1 MGPLI
6 GNCRTK
12 KFDMEAEG
20 HLVQGAG
27 VNWFDV
33 SEEMAIPVK
42 VQVVKEKGL
51 PVNPVDGKKNPR
63 VKRLDHTGN
72 GQHDAIGN
80 SQFAGM
86 TVVQLK
92 QELRAQGLPVS
103 GVKRELLARLG
114 EAGAGRDRKV
124 EEVSCQ
130 EETPGETVG
139 EHEEVSHVTNKK
151 RNCVIM
157 INSQTTIS
165 NKLALL
171 VQQKEE
177 QKIKGKKKKGA
188 AKSCEGK
195 SKYFPAQPTTKWR
208 APPGY
213 EPDPA
218 WHPPPSPYHL
228 FEEKLYCNPWRLLT
242 GCIFL
247 TKTTH
252 KVALPIMA
260 VYFSR
265 WSCPQA
271 ASEADEGEVA
281 KLLQPMGLHR
291 LRARML
297 GRFSRDFLQPW
308 TSPARDL
315 HGIGK
320 YGEDAWRLF
329 CCGDL
334 GIRLSLICIF
344 VLKICL

>member
-1 MGPLI
+1 MIYNTVTVVQG
-6 GNCRTK
+6 RVK
-12 KFDMEAEG
+12 KLKMEAEAE
-20 HLVQGAG
+20 AG
-27 VNWFDV
+27 KLILLPMKERVL
-33 SEEMAIPVK
+33 EEK
-42 VQVVKEKGL
+42 SL
-51 PVNPVDGKKNPR
+51 PAEVKKNGR
-63 VKRLDHTGN
+63 VKWVDHTG
-72 GQHDAIGN
+72 GCQQDAFRD
-80 SQFAGM
+80 SQYYGM
-86 TVVQLK
+86 TVVELK
-92 QELRAQGLPVS
+92 RELRAQGLSVS
-103 GVKRELLARLG
+103 GVKRDLLTRLG
-114 EAGAGRDRKV
+114 EAGAGRDSKDEYV
-124 EEVSCQ
+124 ICQ
-130 EETPGETVG
+130 EETPGETVR
-139 EHEEVSHVTNKK
+139 EHEQVSQNQPTKK

-157 INSQTTIS
+157 INSQTTLS
-165 NKLALL
+165 NKLAVL

-177 QKIKGKKKKGA
+177 QKTNGKKGKKKMSS
-188 AKSCEGK
+188 AKCCDGK

-213 EPDPA
+213 EPDPS

-228 FEEKLYCNPWRLLT
+228 FEEKLYSNPWRLLT

-265 WSCPQA
+265 WSSPQA

-291 LRARML
+291 LRAKML
-297 GRFSRDFLQPW
+297 ARFSRDFLQPW

-334 GIRLSLICIF
+334 GIRGVLF
-344 VLKICL
+344 VLFWSDFLHVN

>member
-1 MGPLI
+1 
-6 GNCRTK
+6 
-12 KFDMEAEG
+12 MEAM
-20 HLVQGAG
+20 VA
-27 VNWFDV
+27 DV
-33 SEEMAIPVK
+33 MSPE
-42 VQVVKEKGL
+42 VVELISLPMKEQLIKEK
-51 PVNPVDGKKNPR
+51 VKKNAR
-63 VKRLDHTGN
+63 VKRLDHTGG
-72 GQHDAIGN
+72 GQQDAFRD
-80 SQFAGM
+80 SRLSAM
-86 TVVQLK
+86 TVVELK
-92 QELRAQGLPVS
+92 RELRARGLAVS
-103 GVKRELLARLG
+103 GAKRELMARLVEVG
-114 EAGAGRDRKV
+114 ERGDREE
-124 EEVSCQ
+124 EEVSCR
-130 EETPGETVG
+130 EEIVGDTVG
-139 EHEEVSHVTNKK
+139 KHEEVSDNQPTKK

-157 INSQTTIS
+157 INSQTTLS

-177 QKIKGKKKKGA
+177 QKINKEKGKKE
-188 AKSCEGK
+188 KSSVKSSDGK

-208 APPGY
+208 APTGY
-213 EPDPA
+213 KPDPS

-228 FEEKLYCNPWRLLT
+228 FEEKLYSNPWRLLT

-291 LRARML
+291 LRAKML
-297 GRFSRDFLQPW
+297 ARFSRDFLQPW

-334 GIRLSLICIF
+334 DIKGSLVCTF
-344 VLKICL
+344 LFRFFQMLLVCLGKG